1 MPNNNLT
8 IYIKTRLMTDNNFD
22 DYRKGSVLMQSAL
35 EKYAKGDFEG
45 GNIDRQKANEFY
57 DSAEMQTNAEVEKI
71 NSLYGESRN
80 FGVIYRV
87 IEENTKNLYNDR
99 EKRKAFKGIIKL
111 LKEDKTLNTQFMV
124 YNALKNPQN
133 VDNVPSYV
141 DEAFNLAKA
150 NLNEKKI
157 RESNDKLLKA
167 VQKANLFEYVDID
180 DDEMELYENVEYLL
194 LHNVSFQTLNEWS
207 AAKAKVRGY
216 VTNHNLNEAK
226 VDNSTMAFNTR
237 LREIAEK
244 YADGLT
250 DDEMKLI
257 TKIYESKDK
266 KSLFEQTKHEA
277 INMLTEYAKT
287 SPDADR
293 DEVASIVEKIN
304 RKPYNEKT
312 LVSDIA
318 ELTEISQI
326 MNEE

>member
-1 MPNNNLT
+1 MS
-8 IYIKTRLMTDNNFD
+8 DNNFD
-22 DYRKGSVLMQSAL
+22 DYSKGAILMQSAL
-35 EKYAKGDFEG
+35 KKYANGDFEG

-57 DSAEMQTNAEVEKI
+57 DSAKMATNAEVEKI

-87 IEENTKNLYNDR
+87 IEENTNGLYKDK

-124 YNALKNPQN
+124 YNVLKNPKN
-133 VDNVPSYV
+133 VDNVQSYV
-141 DEAFNLAKA
+141 DEAFNLAKS
-150 NLNEKKI
+150 NINEKKI
-157 RESNDKLLKA
+157 RESNEKLLKA

-194 LHNVSFQTLNEWS
+194 LNNATFQNLSEWS

-216 VTNHNLNEAK
+216 VTNHNLNESK
-226 VDNSTMAFNTR
+226 EDHSTNAFNTK
-237 LREIAEK
+237 LNEIAGK
-244 YADGLT
+244 YADSLT

-257 TKIYESKDK
+257 TKIYESQDK

-277 INMLTEYAKT
+277 INMLTEYAKS
-287 SPDADR
+287 SPEADK
-293 DEVASIVEKIN
+293 DEVASIVERIS
-304 RKPYNEKT
+304 RKQFNEKT

-326 MNEE
+326 MTEE